1 MCNFT
6 KYQHQVTLVHSM
18 TDEKDMY
25 DYMNPHDS
33 SLMDIAIIEDKNN
46 IPAPNANVRESSYA
60 PR

>member
-1 MCNFT
+1 
-6 KYQHQVTLVHSM
+6 M

-60 PR
+60 PRW